1 MLRTFPQCNFSLE
14 FPEILKS
21 YMLSLTES
29 VWNFQSNALSV
40 TLHYSII
47 IVYVI
52 KLYTIIL
59 YYIDFELTMH
69 YCIIIEYNMKLY
81 IIILYYTD
89 FELTIIIEYNMK
101 LYTILYYTD
110 CELTL
115 HYLVSAEEACEL
127 SMICTDVETK
137 LVWKGL
143 LRDRL
148 SIHRDPD
155 HSLSDQVSYN
165 RTLYG
170 WGAVHSY

>member
-1 MLRTFPQCNFSLE
+1 
-14 FPEILKS
+14 
-21 YMLSLTES
+21 
-29 VWNFQSNALSV
+29 
-40 TLHYSII
+40 
-47 IVYVI
+47 
-52 KLYTIIL
+52 
-59 YYIDFELTMH
+59 MH
-69 YCIIIEYNMKLY
+69 YCIIIIEYNMKLY

-89 FELTIIIEYNMK
+89 
-101 LYTILYYTD
+101 

-115 HYLVSAEEACEL
+115 HYLVSSEEACEL

-155 HSLSDQVSYN
+155 HSLSDQVSYS

-170 WGAVHSY
+170 WGGVHPY

>member
-1 MLRTFPQCNFSLE
+1 
-14 FPEILKS
+14 
-21 YMLSLTES
+21 
-29 VWNFQSNALSV
+29 
-40 TLHYSII
+40 
-47 IVYVI
+47 
-52 KLYTIIL
+52 
-59 YYIDFELTMH
+59 
-69 YCIIIEYNMKLY
+69 
-81 IIILYYTD
+81 
-89 FELTIIIEYNMK
+89 MK
-101 LYTILYYTD
+101 LYTCIIILYYTD

-115 HYLVSAEEACEL
+115 HYLVSSEEACEL

-170 WGAVHSY
+170 WGNVHPYSSI